1 MNIFTLRRN
10 RGVSKIPTARSKMMA
25 ALTTS
30 GAILLLIGCAGGTTQ
45 LDIEGDFP
53 VPIMVKLPVALGIHL
68 DTTLTTFTHAE
79 TFENSR
85 EWVVSIGPAQERL
98 FSQLALG
105 LFSEHTLTDSVY
117 ATPPYD
123 GVLKPAIAEVQFSL
137 PEQTRSDY
145 YEVWIRYEFDL
156 YDRSGRLIG
165 TSKGLQAAAMA
176 ACRDA
181 MAFFSINFSREPVVM
196 NWLNSGMPDVQAPD
210 SIDKTD
216 ASNTATSS
224 DGRPV

>member
-1 MNIFTLRRN
+1 
-10 RGVSKIPTARSKMMA
+10 MA

-68 DTTLTTFTHAE
+68 DTSLTTFTHAE

-165 TSKGLQAAAMA
+165 NWQLPAYGKANQKNYSGTSKGLQAAAMA

>member
-1 MNIFTLRRN
+1 M
-10 RGVSKIPTARSKMMA
+10 
-25 ALTTS
+25 
-30 GAILLLIGCAGGTTQ
+30 
-45 LDIEGDFP
+45 
-53 VPIMVKLPVALGIHL
+53 
-68 DTTLTTFTHAE
+68 
-79 TFENSR
+79 
-85 EWVVSIGPAQERL
+85 
-98 FSQLALG
+98 
-105 LFSEHTLTDSVY
+105 
-117 ATPPYD
+117 D

-165 TSKGLQAAAMA
+165 NWQLPAYGKANQKNYSAAPAKA
-176 ACRDA
+176 YKRPPWPRVATPWL
-181 MAFFSINFSREPVVM
+181 FFSINFSREPVVM

>member
-1 MNIFTLRRN
+1 MNLISMTV
-10 RGVSKIPTARSKMMA
+10 RGALSATGNYPRMERPTKK
-25 ALTTS
+25 TTS
-30 GAILLLIGCAGGTTQ
+30 
-45 LDIEGDFP
+45 
-53 VPIMVKLPVALGIHL
+53 
-68 DTTLTTFTHAE
+68 
-79 TFENSR
+79 
-85 EWVVSIGPAQERL
+85 
-98 FSQLALG
+98 
-105 LFSEHTLTDSVY
+105 
-117 ATPPYD
+117 
-123 GVLKPAIAEVQFSL
+123 
-137 PEQTRSDY
+137 
-145 YEVWIRYEFDL
+145 
-156 YDRSGRLIG
+156 G